1 MPSPTPTPIPILIDI
16 VGEGI
21 SAPWWGVPV
30 IAGLFLIT
38 GGFLTFL
45 FTRSNDDRNASREQA
60 AAWNEDLLDRGAQ
73 LLDAA
78 DAVRGLGLLSLNRTS
93 SQFAQ
98 LVNTRGMAA
107 AEEIVLKSR
116 RVALVMPPDWQS
128 DLKDLVGW
136 TTMVIT
142 PPFQNEGQLFAL
154 QKQLEATRAFENRLR
169 LLRRLKPLEQKDT
182 DHSWLPDM
190 AEKSMASLEEEIARE
205 SASPAEDGQS
215 QGLSSDRAG

>member
-1 MPSPTPTPIPILIDI
+1 M
-16 VGEGI
+16 
-21 SAPWWGVPV
+21 PV
-30 IAGLFLIT
+30 IAGLFLLA
-38 GGFLTFL
+38 GGLLTFL
-45 FTRSNDDRNASREQA
+45 FTRSNDDRKASREQT

-78 DAVRGLGLLSLNRTS
+78 DAVRGVGLLSLNRTS
-93 SQFAQ
+93 SQFAR
-98 LVNTRGMAA
+98 VVSTRGMAA
-107 AEEIVLKSR
+107 AEELIPKSR
-116 RVALVMPPDWQS
+116 RVALVMPPDWES

-169 LLRRLKPLEQKDT
+169 RLRRLEPLEQKDT

-205 SASPAEDGQS
+205 SAWPAEDGRTK
-215 QGLSSDRAG
+215 GLSSDRAD